1 MYFRFLAQLGYT
13 LLIITETLLT
23 FRFVLKLINVSE
35 QARIVNWLYTVTSKF
50 LAPFNG
56 ITIESVKFLG
66 FTIELTTLLVI
77 FILTLSSYALYEI
90 IKAYSHND

>member
-35 QARIVNWLYTVTSKF
+35 QARIVNWLYTVTGKF